1 MRTPLRP
8 LSALALVALAVLTAC
23 GGNGSTGG
31 SSGPVTL
38 NVWSMGTEGDL
49 LAKSDLLTQFQKENP
64 NITVSVTAVPWA
76 VAHDK
81 LITSVAGKQTP
92 DVTQLGTTWMGEFAK
107 LNALDQAPSSID
119 NSSFFPGAEGT
130 AAVNGKVYGVPW
142 YVETRVLYYRLDLA
156 TKAGVSGPPQT
167 WDDLN
172 KMAQQ
177 LKASGSKFGIDL
189 GTNDWQQYL
198 PFVWSNGGD
207 VMKNGKFTLD
217 SPEAVAALKEY
228 VSFFTQGLT
237 PGSQAQ
243 GFDVSQSFVSGDTPM
258 FFSGPWMVGVIDKA
272 APQLKG
278 KYGVVRMPKMKSSTS
293 FVGGADLAVF
303 RNSPNRDAAWKFVE
317 FMTRKDS
324 QVSWY
329 KASTDLPA
337 VKASWQDAA
346 LAGDASVKI
355 FGDQL
360 NDAKSPPPIS
370 QWEEIAKAI
379 DDWMEKAALGKATP
393 EEAAKGMQAAATSI
407 YKP

>member
-1 MRTPLRP
+1 MRTPFRP

-23 GGNGSTGG
+23 GTSGSST
-31 SSGPVTL
+31 SGPVTL
-38 NVWSMGTEGDL
+38 NVWSMGTEGDI
-49 LAKSDLLTQFQKENP
+49 LAKSDLLTQFHAANP
-64 NITVSVTAVPWA
+64 NITVSVTSIPWA

-81 LITSVAGKQTP
+81 LITSVAGRQTP

-107 LNALDQAPSSID
+107 LNALDQPPSTID
-119 NSSFFPGAEGT
+119 NSAFFTSAEST
-130 AAVNGKVYGVPW
+130 ATANGKVYGAPW
-142 YVETRVLYYRLDLA
+142 YVETRVLYYRMDLA
-156 TKAGVSGPPQT
+156 TKAGLSNPPQT

-198 PFVWSNGGD
+198 PFLWSNGGD
-207 VMKNGKFTLD
+207 IMKNGKFTLD
-217 SPEAVAALKEY
+217 SPAAVTALKEY
-228 VSFFTQGLT
+228 ASFFSQGLT

-243 GFDVSQSFVSGDTPM
+243 GFDVTQSFVSGDTPM
-258 FFSGPWMVGVIDKA
+258 FFSGPWMIGVIDKA

-278 KYGVVRMPKMKSSTS
+278 KYGVVRMPKMTSSTS

-303 RNSPNRDAAWKFVE
+303 KNSPNRDAAWKFVA

-329 KASTDLPA
+329 KASADLPA

-346 LAGDASVKI
+346 LTGDASVTV
-355 FGDQL
+355 FGNQL
-360 NDAKSPPPIS
+360 NDAKTPPPIA
-370 QWEEIAKAI
+370 QWEEVAKTI
-379 DDWMEKAALGKATP
+379 DDWMEKAALGTVTP
-393 EEAAKGMQAAATSI
+393 EAATKGMQQAATAL

>member
-1 MRTPLRP
+1 MRTPFRP
-8 LSALALVALAVLTAC
+8 LSALALLALAVLTAC
-23 GGNGSTGG
+23 GSGSSGSTT
-31 SSGPVTL
+31 GPVTL

-49 LAKSDLLTQFQKENP
+49 LAKSDLLAQFHKENP
-64 NITVSVTAVPWA
+64 NITVSVTSIPWA

-81 LITSVAGKQTP
+81 LITSVAGRQTP

-119 NSSFFPGAEGT
+119 SSSFFPSGEST
-130 AAVNGKVYGVPW
+130 AVVNGKTYGAPW
-142 YVETRVLYYRLDLA
+142 YVETRVLYYRTDLA
-156 TKAGVSGPPQT
+156 AKAGLSNPPQT

-198 PFVWSNGGD
+198 PFLWSNGGD
-207 VMKNGKFTLD
+207 IMKNGKFTLD
-217 SPEAVAALKEY
+217 TPEAVAALKEY
-228 VSFFTQGLT
+228 ASFFSQGLT

-243 GFDVSQSFVSGDTPM
+243 GFDVTQSFVSGDTPM
-258 FFSGPWMVGVIDKA
+258 FFSGPWMIGVIDKA

-293 FVGGADLAVF
+293 FIGGADLAVF
-303 RNSPNRDAAWKFVE
+303 RNSPNRDAAWKFVQ
-317 FMTRKDS
+317 FMTQKDS

-329 KASTDLPA
+329 KASNDLPA

-346 LAGDASVKI
+346 LTADAGVKV
-355 FGDQL
+355 FGQQL
-360 NDAKSPPPIS
+360 NDAKTPPAIS
-370 QWEEIAKAI
+370 QWEEVAKTI
-379 DDWMEKAALGKATP
+379 DDWMEKAALGTATP
-393 EEAAKGMQAAATSI
+393 EAATKGMQQAATAI